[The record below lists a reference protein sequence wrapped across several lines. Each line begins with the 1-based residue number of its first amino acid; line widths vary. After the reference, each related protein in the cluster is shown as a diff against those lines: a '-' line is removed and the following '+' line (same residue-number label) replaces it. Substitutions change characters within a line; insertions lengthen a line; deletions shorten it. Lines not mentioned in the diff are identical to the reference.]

1 MPWTN
6 MDISINGE
14 KINAMAKVIWEKG
27 TGTIELPF
35 DESKKLDDKITIDGK
50 DFTVRNIVSRHNE
63 ITLLDII
70 QVQEKSK
77 KKILNCPKDEKIEV
91 LAEINR
97 RFGMPL
103 YVPFVALLCSFLL
116 INREE
121 SKFNNFF
128 KWYYICL
135 YIFYYLK
142 CWIKRM
148 CSWRISIK

>member
-50 DFTVRNIVSRHNE
+50 DFTIRNIVSRHNE

-70 QVQEKSK
+70 QVEEKSK
-77 KKILNCPKDEKIEV
+77 KKTKDKTLV
-91 LAEINR
+91 EI
-97 RFGMPL
+97 
-103 YVPFVALLCSFLL
+103 
-116 INREE
+116 
-121 SKFNNFF
+121 
-128 KWYYICL
+128 
-135 YIFYYLK
+135 
-142 CWIKRM
+142 
-148 CSWRISIK
+148 ISE

>member
-27 TGTIELPF
+27 TGTFELPF

-70 QVQEKSK
+70 QVEEKSK
-77 KKILNCPKDEKIEV
+77 KKTKDKTLV
-91 LAEINR
+91 EI
-97 RFGMPL
+97 
-103 YVPFVALLCSFLL
+103 
-116 INREE
+116 
-121 SKFNNFF
+121 
-128 KWYYICL
+128 
-135 YIFYYLK
+135 
-142 CWIKRM
+142 
-148 CSWRISIK
+148 ISE

>member
-50 DFTVRNIVSRHNE
+50 DFTIRNIVSRHNE

-70 QVQEKSK
+70 QVEDKSK
-77 KKILNCPKDEKIEV
+77 KKTKDKTLV
-91 LAEINR
+91 EI
-97 RFGMPL
+97 
-103 YVPFVALLCSFLL
+103 
-116 INREE
+116 
-121 SKFNNFF
+121 
-128 KWYYICL
+128 
-135 YIFYYLK
+135 
-142 CWIKRM
+142 
-148 CSWRISIK
+148 ISE

>member
-70 QVQEKSK
+70 QVEEKSK
-77 KKILNCPKDEKIEV
+77 KKTKDKTLV
-91 LAEINR
+91 EI
-97 RFGMPL
+97 
-103 YVPFVALLCSFLL
+103 
-116 INREE
+116 
-121 SKFNNFF
+121 
-128 KWYYICL
+128 
-135 YIFYYLK
+135 
-142 CWIKRM
+142 
-148 CSWRISIK
+148 ISE

>member
-50 DFTVRNIVSRHNE
+50 DFTVRNIVSRHNA

-70 QVQEKSK
+70 QVEEKSK
-77 KKILNCPKDEKIEV
+77 KKTKDKTLV
-91 LAEINR
+91 EI
-97 RFGMPL
+97 
-103 YVPFVALLCSFLL
+103 
-116 INREE
+116 
-121 SKFNNFF
+121 
-128 KWYYICL
+128 
-135 YIFYYLK
+135 
-142 CWIKRM
+142 
-148 CSWRISIK
+148 ISE

>member
-14 KINAMAKVIWEKG
+14 KITAMAKVIWEKG

-70 QVQEKSK
+70 QVEEKSK
-77 KKILNCPKDEKIEV
+77 KKTKDKTLV
-91 LAEINR
+91 EI
-97 RFGMPL
+97 
-103 YVPFVALLCSFLL
+103 
-116 INREE
+116 
-121 SKFNNFF
+121 
-128 KWYYICL
+128 
-135 YIFYYLK
+135 
-142 CWIKRM
+142 
-148 CSWRISIK
+148 ISE

>member
-70 QVQEKSK
+70 HDKDIPLATTAAQSLENFTSSKSLK
-77 KKILNCPKDEKIEV
+77 APFERTIS
-91 LAEINR
+91 R
-97 RFGMPL
+97 L
-103 YVPFVALLCSFLL
+103 YDLTS
-116 INREE
+116 REY
-121 SKFNNFF
+121 N
-128 KWYYICL
+128 L
-135 YIFYYLK
+135 
-142 CWIKRM
+142 
-148 CSWRISIK
+148 

>member
-1 MPWTN
+1 

-70 QVQEKSK
+70 QVEEKSK
-77 KKILNCPKDEKIEV
+77 KKTKDKTLV
-91 LAEINR
+91 EI
-97 RFGMPL
+97 
-103 YVPFVALLCSFLL
+103 
-116 INREE
+116 
-121 SKFNNFF
+121 
-128 KWYYICL
+128 
-135 YIFYYLK
+135 
-142 CWIKRM
+142 
-148 CSWRISIK
+148 ISE

>member
-1 MPWTN
+1 MPWPN

-70 QVQEKSK
+70 QVEEKSK
-77 KKILNCPKDEKIEV
+77 KKTKDKTLV
-91 LAEINR
+91 EI
-97 RFGMPL
+97 
-103 YVPFVALLCSFLL
+103 
-116 INREE
+116 
-121 SKFNNFF
+121 
-128 KWYYICL
+128 
-135 YIFYYLK
+135 
-142 CWIKRM
+142 
-148 CSWRISIK
+148 ISE

>member
-1 MPWTN
+1 

-77 KKILNCPKDEKIEV
+77 KKTKDKTLV
-91 LAEINR
+91 EI
-97 RFGMPL
+97 
-103 YVPFVALLCSFLL
+103 
-116 INREE
+116 
-121 SKFNNFF
+121 
-128 KWYYICL
+128 
-135 YIFYYLK
+135 
-142 CWIKRM
+142 
-148 CSWRISIK
+148 ISE

>member
-77 KKILNCPKDEKIEV
+77 KKTKDKTLV
-91 LAEINR
+91 EI
-97 RFGMPL
+97 
-103 YVPFVALLCSFLL
+103 
-116 INREE
+116 
-121 SKFNNFF
+121 
-128 KWYYICL
+128 
-135 YIFYYLK
+135 
-142 CWIKRM
+142 
-148 CSWRISIK
+148 ISE

>member
-50 DFTVRNIVSRHNE
+50 DFIVRNIVSRHNE

-77 KKILNCPKDEKIEV
+77 KKTKDKTLV
-91 LAEINR
+91 EI
-97 RFGMPL
+97 
-103 YVPFVALLCSFLL
+103 
-116 INREE
+116 
-121 SKFNNFF
+121 
-128 KWYYICL
+128 
-135 YIFYYLK
+135 
-142 CWIKRM
+142 
-148 CSWRISIK
+148 ISE